1 MKEAFD
7 CQKCGH
13 CCEGEGGIIVSPTD
27 LTRILEHL
35 KMSAEEFTEK
45 YGEVKDGKL
54 RIRVGEDNY
63 CIFFVQGK
71 GCGVHTA
78 KPNICRAW
86 PYFRGN
92 VIDSESWEMA
102 KDFCP
107 GIRRDVS
114 HDEFAQQGRAYLRD
128 NNLLASD
135 KSCEAR
141 ALILDDE

>member
-7 CQKCGH
+7 CQMCGH

-27 LTRILEHL
+27 LTRILDHL

-54 RIRVGEDNY
+54 RIRVGEDNF

-71 GCGVHTA
+71 GCGVHVA

-114 HDEFAQQGRAYLRD
+114 HDEFAKQGRTYLCD